1 MEKEVCEK
9 ITEQATERIKE
20 ILEQGIQ
27 AENVEMLGE
36 LVDIQKD
43 LEKDGVVYNPK
54 FEVHKFLFEGNTKI
68 SSKDLESVFKE
79 ENIIIDEKK
88 DKKKKN
94 KNE

>member
-36 LVDIQKD
+36 LVDIEKD
-43 LEKDGVVYNPK
+43 LNKIDYMKVK
-54 FEVHKFLFEGNTKI
+54 KEV
-68 SSKDLESVFKE
+68 LENDVRKLW
-79 ENIIIDEKK
+79 KL
-88 DKKKKN
+88 
-94 KNE
+94 

>member
-1 MEKEVCEK
+1 MEKEICER

-43 LEKDGVVYNPK
+43 LEKMEY
-54 FEVHKFLFEGNTKI
+54 L
-68 SSKDLESVFKE
+68 
-79 ENIIIDEKK
+79 
-88 DKKKKN
+88 KKKKEVLEYDVR
-94 KNE
+94 KLWWKLWKLWKL

>member
-1 MEKEVCEK
+1 MEKEICEK

-43 LEKDGVVYNPK
+43 LEKMEY
-54 FEVHKFLFEGNTKI
+54 L
-68 SSKDLESVFKE
+68 
-79 ENIIIDEKK
+79 
-88 DKKKKN
+88 KKKKEVLDYDVR
-94 KNE
+94 KLWWKLWKFWKL